1 MQNWSLPGGQIFG
14 QNLKLGSTSADNPDL
29 ESELGDLDP
38 ACGPPETNLQ
48 FGFRLHLETKS
59 GSEETRTLQPGST
72 LLQTTEGQGGGLE
85 PETGPEDTSRSEST
99 ESRSDLEGE
108 SDDPG
113 DLWSEFQKD
122 LKIESSS
129 DLQSDSEDTRTQ
141 QSGSRSP
148 EDADLDS
155 EPRDLPTVSRPSTE
169 PGDRLTSSISEETRE
184 ASASRPGSRLD
195 QPGWKSGDL
204 DQEPT
209 SGGCESTCG
218 SQETT
223 NLSPG
228 PRALQLES
236 KFQQVSGSDVKPE
249 SGPVQTGNGDSDC
262 RLTGSRIP
270 LLPLLTSRVDLKS
283 VFPPEETTGP
293 RPGSKSD
300 HRPGS
305 EPHVQKDSML
315 DFGSGPGAKSEVRS
329 DVHLKSASDQP
340 RPTLD
345 SEPEPNRHLETV
357 PTSPKTPGP
366 QSDLQPGCTRNVQ
379 PDCEL
384 DLEPD
389 PDGGPGHTSKD
400 SFHPQLPIIQQSGPG
415 SQVIR
420 ISTTQPEED
429 HPTNHGREL
438 LLSWQHLVDEVTL
451 PSVATFRG

>member
-1 MQNWSLPGGQIFG
+1 MVQNCSLPGGQIFD
-14 QNLKLGSTSADNPDL
+14 QNLKLGSTSADNSDL
-29 ESELGDLDP
+29 ESEVGDLDP

-48 FGFRLHLETKS
+48 FGFRLTLETKT
-59 GSEETRTLQPGST
+59 GSEETRTLQHGST
-72 LLQTTEGQGGGLE
+72 LLQTTEGQGGCLK

-99 ESRSDLEGE
+99 VSRSDLEME

-129 DLQSDSEDTRTQ
+129 DLMSDSEDTRTQ

-148 EDADLDS
+148 EDADMDS
-155 EPRDLPTVSRPSTE
+155 EPRDLLSVSRPTE
-169 PGDRLTSSISEETRE
+169 PGDRLTNAKPEETRE
-184 ASASRPGSRLD
+184 ASASRSGSKLE

-209 SGGCESTCG
+209 SGRCESTCG
-218 SQETT
+218 SEETT
-223 NLSPG
+223 NMSPR
-228 PRALQLES
+228 PRALQLEP
-236 KFQQVSGSDVKPE
+236 KFQEVPGSDVKSE
-249 SGPVQTGNGDSDC
+249 SGSVQTGNGDSDC

-305 EPHVQKDSML
+305 EPHIQNASML
-315 DFGSGPGAKSEVRS
+315 DSGSGPGAMSEVKS
-329 DVHLKSASDQP
+329 DVHLKSASDEP

-345 SEPEPNRHLETV
+345 QEPERNRHLDTV
-357 PTSPKTPGP
+357 PTSPETPGP
-366 QSDLQPGCTRNVQ
+366 QSDLQLGCTRNVQ

-389 PDGGPGHTSKD
+389 LEDEDPGLTSKD
-400 SFHPQLPIIQQSGPG
+400 NFHSQLPIIQQSGPG
-415 SQVIR
+415 SQVIC
-420 ISTTQPEED
+420 TTQAEED
-429 HPTNHGREL
+429 HPANHRREL
-438 LLSWQHLVDEVTL
+438 LLSRQHLVDEVTRCY
-451 PSVATFRG
+451 F